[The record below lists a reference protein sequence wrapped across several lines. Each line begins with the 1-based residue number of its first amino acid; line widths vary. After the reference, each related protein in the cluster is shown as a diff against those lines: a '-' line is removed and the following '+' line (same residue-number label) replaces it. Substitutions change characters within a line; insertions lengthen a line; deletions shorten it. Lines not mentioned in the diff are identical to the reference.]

1 MQDMILDYLK
11 GLVDKN
17 KANITLRTIYHQLR
31 NKEIELGLVEKG
43 AKYDW
48 LKEFSTHIAQLDH
61 YAKKAVKAGR
71 EEKLYTPTNPKVITL
86 LRTYD
91 SMKTDERIH
100 HSMAATH
107 WEKFFKR
114 FARMKR
120 NLKGVSENRL
130 VNNHMV
136 IQLMFLLMGKEHI
149 EEITSQDCR
158 KLCQNIYRVRRRWHE
173 RIKGNYDLSHI
184 LSDNP
189 KQTISK
195 RTVRA
200 HLVTFKEFMR
210 YAVKEEIIQ
219 NSLSDFID
227 MPIKFDN
234 NNRIPFTSADL
245 RKIFNPLNYPDPH
258 SRDNQ
263 AKFWI
268 PIIALYHGCRQN
280 EICQLDVDDIVM
292 EKEIPCI
299 SINANG
305 EDKSIKNTSSKRII
319 PIHPKLIDMGFLSYV
334 DYQRKNKHKKLFP
347 ELTRTKQNG
356 YARVIQGWFGRYLD
370 KVGIRDKQ
378 KVFHSFRHT
387 FETKAVEI
395 KIPIEYQ
402 NAICGWTDR
411 GVGQRIYGKKKNIN
425 VTLEEISKINFPI
438 KKELNELKKKFMD
451 SYIMRG
457 CE

>member
-1 MQDMILDYLK
+1 
-11 GLVDKN
+11 
-17 KANITLRTIYHQLR
+17 
-31 NKEIELGLVEKG
+31 
-43 AKYDW
+43 
-48 LKEFSTHIAQLDH
+48 
-61 YAKKAVKAGR
+61 
-71 EEKLYTPTNPKVITL
+71 
-86 LRTYD
+86 
-91 SMKTDERIH
+91 
-100 HSMAATH
+100 
-107 WEKFFKR
+107 
-114 FARMKR
+114 MKR

-136 IQLMFLLMGKEHI
+136 IQLMFLLMEKEHI

-158 KLCQNIYRVRRRWHE
+158 KLCQNIYRVRKRWHE
-173 RIKGNYDLSHI
+173 RIKENYDPSHI

-234 NNRIPFTSADL
+234 SNRIPFTSADL

-299 SINANG
+299 SINANAP
-305 EDKSIKNTSSKRII
+305 DKSVKNKGSERVI
-319 PIHPKLIDMGFLSYV
+319 PIHPKLIDMGFLYFV
-334 DYQRKNKHKKLFP
+334 EYQRREHKIKLFDFAKIKRG
-347 ELTRTKQNG
+347 LYNCQ
-356 YARVIQGWFGRYLD
+356 VQHWFARYLD
-370 KVGIRDKQ
+370 KIGMSEPS

-387 FETKAVEI
+387 FETMATEKR
-395 KIPIEYQ
+395 IPPQYQ
-402 NAICGWTDR
+402 NAICGWAEQ
-411 GVGQRIYGKKKNIN
+411 GIGQRLYAHKKD
-425 VTLEEISKINFPI
+425 VRVMLEEISKIEYPI
-438 KKELNELKKKFMD
+438 NRELNNLKKAFMD
-451 SYIMRG
+451 SYVMK
-457 CE
+457 